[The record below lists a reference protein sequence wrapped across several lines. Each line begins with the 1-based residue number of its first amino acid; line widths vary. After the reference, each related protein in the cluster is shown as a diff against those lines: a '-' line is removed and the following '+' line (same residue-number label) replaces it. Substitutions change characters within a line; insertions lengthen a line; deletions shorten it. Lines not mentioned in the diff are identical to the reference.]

1 MIIVLSITIQE
12 INLKLKKTSLAVI
25 ILDIILEIQCS
36 FVREIRRNSITQR
49 YAVEN
54 QLRLFL
60 RSLNTY

>member
-36 FVREIRRNSITQR
+36 FAREIRRNSITQR

>member
-49 YAVEN
+49 YAAEN